1 MKKILYTVFPS
12 LMPKQ
17 WKTRNDNYI
26 VYTYDKNDDVFVGQN
41 KVVVGLGY
49 VLDRMDPYYK
59 N

>member
-1 MKKILYTVFPS
+1 
-12 LMPKQ
+12 MPKQ
-17 WKTRNDNYI
+17 WKTRNDDYI

>member
-12 LMPKQ
+12 LMHKQ
-17 WKTRNDNYI
+17 WKTRNDDCI
-26 VYTYDKNDDVFVGQN
+26 VYTYDEDDDVFIGQN

-49 VLDRMDPYYK
+49 VLDRIDPYYK